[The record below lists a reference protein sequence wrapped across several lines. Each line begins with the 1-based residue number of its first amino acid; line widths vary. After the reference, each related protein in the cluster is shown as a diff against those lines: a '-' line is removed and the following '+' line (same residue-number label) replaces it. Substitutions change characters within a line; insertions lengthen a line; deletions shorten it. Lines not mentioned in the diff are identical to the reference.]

1 MRGGAGGHNPWGM
14 DTVEIL
20 PAVHA
25 ACPNLRLIGSGGV
38 RNGLDIARCIRLGAE
53 MTALAQPFLASALI
67 STEAVIE
74 KISILE
80 EQLRWTMFLTG
91 CKRLSDLSLAE
102 IKRPESLSL

>member
-1 MRGGAGGHNPWGM
+1 M

-25 ACPNLRLIGSGGV
+25 ACPTLRLIGSGGV

-74 KISILE
+74 KISVLE
-80 EQLRWTMFLTG
+80 EQLRWAMFLTG
-91 CKRLSDLSLAE
+91 SERLSDLHLAK
-102 IKRPESLSL
+102 INGPASIGL